1 MARRL
6 RRPQCLHRLA
16 AAVVDVLKR
25 PVTDYL
31 LIAAAALGLGAA
43 MWSALG
49 VSETVAKYD
58 DAIAVVDGVPISR
71 TVYDTAIEGLASAK
85 RNPLTGEERREA
97 LERIIDEELLLR
109 RAMKLGLPET
119 DPPSRKALVNAM
131 LQLSV
136 ADAAKLEPSDE
147 ELAKFYAERP
157 KLIAPQ
163 PLLTV
168 RAVSFDAASA
178 DGIAKFKAA
187 LDSGKPFEASIAG
200 TGGEAVLLP
209 GGPVIPAKVAEYAG
223 ASVRDAAL
231 GLTAGKT
238 VAIEIGRRVVFVHL
252 IDRFEAPPP
261 PLEAVKAVVADEWRK
276 RATEK
281 AFEDYLKALRAT
293 ARITY
298 ADSVK

>member
-1 MARRL
+1 M
-6 RRPQCLHRLA
+6 
-16 AAVVDVLKR
+16 VDALKR

-31 LIAAAALGLGAA
+31 LLAAAALGLGAA

-58 DAIAVVDGVPISR
+58 DAIAVVDGVAIPRS
-71 TVYDTAIEGLASAK
+71 VYDTAIEGLASAK
-85 RNPLTGEERREA
+85 RNPLTDEERREA

-109 RAMKLGLPET
+109 RAIKLGLPES

-136 ADAAKLEPSDE
+136 ADAAKLEPTDA
-147 ELAKFYAERP
+147 ELATFYAERP
-157 KLIAPQ
+157 KMIAPQ
-163 PLLTV
+163 PLLKV
-168 RAVSFDAASA
+168 RAVSFDNANAA
-178 DGIAKFKAA
+178 GIAKFKAA
-187 LDSGKPFEASIAG
+187 LDAGRPFEPSVGG
-200 TGGEAVLLP
+200 TGGELVLLP

-223 ASVRDAAL
+223 ASIRDAAL
-231 GLTAGKT
+231 GLTAGQT
-238 VAIEIGRRVVFVHL
+238 STPIEIGRRVVFVHL
-252 IDRFEAPPP
+252 IERFEAPPP
-261 PLEAVKAVVADEWRK
+261 PLEEVRAVVADEWRK

-281 AFEDYLKALRAT
+281 AFEDYLKGLRAT

>member
-1 MARRL
+1 M
-6 RRPQCLHRLA
+6 
-16 AAVVDVLKR
+16 VVDLLKR
-25 PVTDYL
+25 PITDYL
-31 LIAAAALGLGAA
+31 LIAAATLGLAAA

-49 VSETVAKYD
+49 VSETVAKYG
-58 DAIAVVDGVPISR
+58 DAVAVVDGVPIPRS
-71 TVYDTAIEGLASAK
+71 VYETAISGLASAK
-85 RNPLTGEERREA
+85 RNPLTDEERREA
-97 LERIIDEELLLR
+97 LDRIIDEELLLR
-109 RAMKLGLPET
+109 RAIKLGLPES

-136 ADAAKLEPSDE
+136 ADAAKLEPTDA

-168 RAVSFDAASA
+168 RAVSFDSA
-178 DGIAKFKAA
+178 NTDGIFKFKAA
-187 LDSGKPFEASIAG
+187 LDSGKPFEASFAG
-200 TGGEAVLLP
+200 TGGEGVLLP

-231 GLTAGKT
+231 GLTAGET
-238 VAIEIGRRVVFVHL
+238 SAALSIGRRVVFVHL
-252 IDRFEAPPP
+252 IERFEAPPP
-261 PLEAVKAVVADEWRK
+261 PLEAVKGIVADEWRK

-281 AFEDYLKALRAT
+281 AFDDYLKALRAT

-298 ADSVK
+298 ADAVK

>member
-1 MARRL
+1 MAETAQRS
-6 RRPQCLHRLA
+6 A
-16 AAVVDVLKR
+16 
-25 PVTDYL
+25 TDYL

-58 DAIAVVDGVPISR
+58 DAIAVVDGVAIPR
-71 TVYDTAIEGLASAK
+71 AVYDTAIEGLASAK
-85 RNPLTGEERREA
+85 RNPLTDEERREA
-97 LERIIDEELLLR
+97 LDRIIDEELLLR
-109 RAMKLGLPET
+109 RSIKLGLPES

-131 LQLSV
+131 LQLSI
-136 ADAAKLEPSDE
+136 ADAAKLEPTDE
-147 ELAKFYAERP
+147 ELRKFYAERP

-168 RAVSFDAASA
+168 RAASFDNTNAQ
-178 DGIAKFKAA
+178 GIAALKAA
-187 LDSGKPFEASIAG
+187 LDGGKAFEASARAA
-200 TGGEAVLLP
+200 GGEPVLLP
-209 GGPVIPAKVAEYAG
+209 QGPVIPAKVAEYAG

-231 GLTAGKT
+231 GLEAGKT
-238 VAIEIGRRVVFVHL
+238 SRPLEIGRRVVFVHL
-252 IDRFEAPPP
+252 VERIEAPPP
-261 PLEAVKAVVADEWRK
+261 PLEEVKAVVADEWRK

-281 AFEDYLKALRAT
+281 AFEDYLKGLRAT

>member
-1 MARRL
+1 LNPPR
-6 RRPQCLHRLA
+6 LHRLA
-16 AAVVDVLKR
+16 ATVAETTQR
-25 PVTDYL
+25 SATDYL

-58 DAIAVVDGVPISR
+58 DAIAVVDGVAIPR
-71 TVYDTAIEGLASAK
+71 AVYETAIEGLASAK
-85 RNPLTGEERREA
+85 RNPLTDEERREA
-97 LERIIDEELLLR
+97 LDRIIDEELLLR
-109 RAMKLGLPET
+109 RAIKLGLPES

-131 LQLSV
+131 LQLSI
-136 ADAAKLEPSDE
+136 ADAAKLEPTDE
-147 ELAKFYAERP
+147 ALRTFYAERP

-168 RAVSFDAASA
+168 RAASFDNTNVQ
-178 DGIAKFKAA
+178 GITALQAA
-187 LDSGKPFEASIAG
+187 LDGGKGFEASARSA
-200 TGGEAVLLP
+200 GGEPVLLP
-209 GGPVIPAKVAEYAG
+209 QGPVIPAKVAEYAG

-231 GLTAGKT
+231 GLEAGKT
-238 VAIEIGRRVVFVHL
+238 SKPLEIGRRVVFVHL
-252 IDRFEAPPP
+252 IERIEAPPP
-261 PLEAVKAVVADEWRK
+261 PLEEVKAVVADEWRK

-281 AFEDYLKALRAT
+281 AFEDYLKGLRAT